1 MIRLTDLIAPAFY
14 DLHWDISEDRHTH
27 YWLKGGRG
35 STKSSFISVE
45 ISLGMVQDKQANA
58 ICYRKFG
65 NTLESSVYAQLIWAI
80 EQLGIAEYWTINKSP
95 MRLTYRPTGQV
106 VLFRGLDDPNKSK
119 SIKLPHGYF
128 KYIWFE
134 EADQYDDME
143 EIRKVTQSVI
153 RSSGKPKVFYS
164 YNPPKSVQSWI
175 NNEILIP
182 RKDQIVHHS
191 TYLDVPKAWLG
202 DQFLTEAEHLK
213 NVKPDAY
220 RHEYLGEVTGT
231 GGEVFDNIRLEEITE
246 EQIFRFDNIR
256 QGNDWGYAADPAA
269 WARLYYDK
277 TRRCV
282 YLFGEIYSTGLSN
295 RRLCE
300 EVRKRRW
307 EHPASTA
314 DSAEPKSIDECQ
326 SYGVPMRAAVKGP
339 GSIETGIKFLQD
351 LEAIII
357 DPRRCPNAAREFA
370 TYELERDQHGNFKSK
385 YPDKNN
391 HMIDA
396 VRYAIESDI
405 PRNSGWAISHD
416 IKF

>member
-45 ISLGMVQDKQANA
+45 IPLGMVQDKQANA

-307 EHPASTA
+307 EYPASTA

-326 SYGVPMRAAVKGP
+326 SKV
-339 GSIETGIKFLQD
+339 
-351 LEAIII
+351 
-357 DPRRCPNAAREFA
+357 
-370 TYELERDQHGNFKSK
+370 
-385 YPDKNN
+385 
-391 HMIDA
+391 
-396 VRYAIESDI
+396 
-405 PRNSGWAISHD
+405 
-416 IKF
+416 